1 MKKFWSE
8 FKYWFFVLLVLAIL
22 FELVA
27 SMILFRKYTT
37 GRLATTHFTEQLFK
51 KGAGEKMYDLH
62 RQARPDSSAVVNEMI
77 ADESFQSERYRYE
90 PWLMFRIDDHHSRY
104 VNTNGFER
112 KSVPDVFINSSSTDT
127 IDIYFFGGNN
137 MYGYQLADHETI
149 PSKIVET
156 YQKQH
161 PAKSIR
167 VKNFGVPHYYSKQEL
182 MLLSTLLFEGHRP
195 DMVIFLDGLNDFYP
209 SRMLYYDRPFFSYA
223 LQQSFE
229 GKMFQKG
236 RETFLDSTDQFYKD
250 PPTINGKIYN
260 DALIA
265 KYYNNIR
272 MAGDL
277 CRSVNIKSYFFC
289 EPVPFY
295 KNPKPSSESYQGNFK
310 RFDYIYPELEKNKDS
325 LANFHFLGN
334 LMENEKNIGYFF
346 HTFYS
351 PALSA
356 KVANEILNTVKNDLQ

>member
-37 GRLATTHFTEQLFK
+37 GRLATTHFTEKLFK

-209 SRMLYYDRPFFSYA
+209 SRMLYYDRPFFFICTSTIVRG
-223 LQQSFE
+223 QNVSE
-229 GKMFQKG
+229 GKRNVSG
-236 RETFLDSTDQFYKD
+236 FY
-250 PPTINGKIYN
+250 
-260 DALIA
+260 
-265 KYYNNIR
+265 R
-272 MAGDL
+272 
-277 CRSVNIKSYFFC
+277 
-289 EPVPFY
+289 PV
-295 KNPKPSSESYQGNFK
+295 
-310 RFDYIYPELEKNKDS
+310 L
-325 LANFHFLGN
+325 
-334 LMENEKNIGYFF
+334 
-346 HTFYS
+346 
-351 PALSA
+351 
-356 KVANEILNTVKNDLQ
+356 

>member
-1 MKKFWSE
+1 
-8 FKYWFFVLLVLAIL
+8 
-22 FELVA
+22 
-27 SMILFRKYTT
+27 
-37 GRLATTHFTEQLFK
+37 
-51 KGAGEKMYDLH
+51 
-62 RQARPDSSAVVNEMI
+62 
-77 ADESFQSERYRYE
+77 
-90 PWLMFRIDDHHSRY
+90 
-104 VNTNGFER
+104 
-112 KSVPDVFINSSSTDT
+112 
-127 IDIYFFGGNN
+127 
-137 MYGYQLADHETI
+137 
-149 PSKIVET
+149 
-156 YQKQH
+156 
-161 PAKSIR
+161 
-167 VKNFGVPHYYSKQEL
+167 
-182 MLLSTLLFEGHRP
+182 
-195 DMVIFLDGLNDFYP
+195 
-209 SRMLYYDRPFFSYA
+209 
-223 LQQSFE
+223 
-229 GKMFQKG
+229 MFQKG

-334 LMENEKNIGYFF
+334 LMENEKNIGYFS

-356 KVANEILNTVKNDLQ
+356 KVANEILNTIKNDLQ